1 VFYGIKISLLLVE
14 MSNDTISLNGGNV
27 VIRPDY
33 ALDITGKS
41 VKIDWESVE
50 VVENRGEEMIRFV
63 ATIKDIIPKQS
74 IYKLSPNFE
83 TLFQQKNVV
92 IPKVNRSTS
101 PCPCGS
107 VECIEDYKLWKE

>member
-14 MSNDTISLNGGNV
+14 MSNDTVSLNGGNV

-33 ALDITGKS
+33 ALDIAGKS
-41 VKIDWESVE
+41 VKIDWDSVE
-50 VVENRGEEMIRFV
+50 VVENRGEEMIRFI

-83 TLFQQKNVV
+83 TLLKKHMVKP
-92 IPKVNRSTS
+92 ITTNRSTS

-107 VECIEDYKLWKE
+107 KECIEDYKLWKE